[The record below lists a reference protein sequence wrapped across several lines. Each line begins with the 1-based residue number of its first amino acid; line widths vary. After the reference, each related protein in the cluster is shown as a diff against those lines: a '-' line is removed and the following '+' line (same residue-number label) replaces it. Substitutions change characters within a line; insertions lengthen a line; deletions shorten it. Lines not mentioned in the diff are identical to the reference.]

1 MSDYDSENEDSPFY
15 FELEVDD
22 EISFKA
28 PCKQPKTISST
39 KPAIETSRNNF
50 SMPKFS
56 IKNLATSSE
65 LFKSSSDNSFDKENV
80 SNAASQN
87 VPDVVTMPIL
97 TPKKS
102 YRMSMTSA
110 VSFIDNMLRSPLM
123 SRKPVSI
130 PTIDEVTAIPSRTFY
145 GELDEASDGDDC
157 ASLEAV
163 VIERHSSVSA
173 DSINRRTNVVE
184 KLEAVDEV
192 SMEIPTKSI
201 EEVVIESAETVSS
214 NSNNLQ
220 TFADSRKEETHVNL
234 LCAVQS
240 DSLSNLDAKLDE
252 KGTPDKMA
260 ASPIPDLEDDGE
272 INRSIR
278 IKILSTLMKKRNSM
292 YPCTS

>member
-28 PCKQPKTISST
+28 PCKPQKTVSSS

-87 VPDVVTMPIL
+87 AADAVTMENL

-110 VSFIDNMLRSPLM
+110 VSFIDSMLRSPLL
-123 SRKPVSI
+123 SRKPLSI
-130 PTIDEVTAIPSRTFY
+130 PSIVKETVIPPNEFHREF
-145 GELDEASDGDDC
+145 DEASDGEDC

-163 VIERHSSVSA
+163 VIERRFSVS
-173 DSINRRTNVVE
+173 DNSIKSKTNVVE
-184 KLEAVDEV
+184 RLEVIDEA
-192 SMEIPTKSI
+192 SI
-201 EEVVIESAETVSS
+201 EISRKSTENVANDITETASLNCAMIY
-214 NSNNLQ
+214 NSK
-220 TFADSRKEETHVNL
+220 TFANSREEETHENL
-234 LCAVQS
+234 LCAVKN
-240 DSLSNLDAKLDE
+240 DSLSNVDTKLDE
-252 KGTPDKMA
+252 KVTTDKIL
-260 ASPIPDLEDDGE
+260 ASPTPVLQDDGE
-272 INRSIR
+272 ENRPGQINV
-278 IKILSTLMKKRNSM
+278 THVH
-292 YPCTS
+292 

>member
-28 PCKQPKTISST
+28 PCKPQKTVSSS

-80 SNAASQN
+80 SNAAPQN
-87 VPDVVTMPIL
+87 AAATMESL
-97 TPKKS
+97 TPKKN

-110 VSFIDNMLRSPLM
+110 VSFIDSMLRSPLL

-130 PTIDEVTAIPSRTFY
+130 PSIVEETVIPPNIFY
-145 GELDEASDGDDC
+145 REFDEASDGEDC

-163 VIERHSSVSA
+163 VIERRSSVS
-173 DSINRRTNVVE
+173 DNSIKSKTNVIE
-184 KLEAVDEV
+184 RLEAIDEA
-192 SMEIPTKSI
+192 SI
-201 EEVVIESAETVSS
+201 EISRNSIDKAANDITETTFL
-214 NSNNLQ
+214 NSGTINDLK
-220 TFADSRKEETHVNL
+220 TFAYSREEETHENL
-234 LCAVQS
+234 LCAVKN
-240 DSLSNLDAKLDE
+240 DSLSNVDTKLGE
-252 KGTPDKMA
+252 KMITDKTI
-260 ASPIPDLEDDGE
+260 ASPTPVLQEDGE
-272 INRSIR
+272 KN
-278 IKILSTLMKKRNSM
+278 
-292 YPCTS
+292 

>member
-87 VPDVVTMPIL
+87 VPDVVTMPNL

-173 DSINRRTNVVE
+173 NSINRRTNVVE
-184 KLEAVDEV
+184 KLEAVDED

-234 LCAVQS
+234 LCGVQS
-240 DSLSNLDAKLDE
+240 DSLLNLDAKLDE
-252 KGTPDKMA
+252 KGTPDKTA
-260 ASPIPDLEDDGE
+260 ASPIPDLQDDGE
-272 INRSIR
+272 RNRFIR
-278 IKILSTLMKKRNSM
+278 IKTLSTLMKKRNSM
-292 YPCTS
+292 YPCTY